1 VEGATD
7 SRTEDVLLLGTLG
20 LLLLAVVVDHDHVA
34 AAIILLPLKDINL
47 GLSHLRIDDMR
58 RRGHTLAHH
67 PIMAQGFAVEV
78 LGE

>member
-1 VEGATD
+1 MA
-7 SRTEDVLLLGTLG
+7 
-20 LLLLAVVVDHDHVA
+20 
-34 AAIILLPLKDINL
+34 